1 MGQLERTL
9 VDFALSTSFDALGP
23 DVVEAAKAQLLDSL
37 AVGFAGRD
45 ADGVQQLLETFDEW
59 GGAPQA
65 SVLAH
70 HRRLPAPFAA
80 QANATMI
87 HALDFDDGHGGALM
101 HPGVIVTS
109 TLYAVGER
117 RGAFT
122 GRDLVTGTAIG
133 TDLLCRLGKALIV
146 PTSRAVTGWHFT
158 SIFGCLVSALLSS
171 RLLGLSSEQAANAVG
186 IAYHQTSANMQ
197 SVLDGALT
205 KRLGPGFAVRNGV
218 VAALMADKGVTGTPN
233 WLTGRNGLGE
243 LYFHGRFDEDVLTA
257 DLGRRFEGPFVSLK
271 RYPCCGITHPFIDAA
286 VELKAKVQSSSD
298 ISEIHLVR
306 GSAAEYVFEPQET
319 KLRPRNVVDAQF
331 SAPWGVAAAL
341 TRGRADPAGYTDAA
355 IRDPGLLAITDR
367 MRVSVDPSLNRSDG
381 IEAGRVGLTLKDG
394 RVLWAESECRV
405 NGDEGRLTFP
415 SALDKLAL
423 CVPADDDALRQ
434 TVDEIARV
442 FRDLEAVKSA
452 PESLTL
458 FERLA

>member
-9 VDFALSTSFDALGP
+9 INFALSTSFDALEP

-45 ADGVQQLLETFDEW
+45 AHGVRELLGIFDEW

-65 SVLAH
+65 SALAH

-117 RGAFT
+117 KGAFT
-122 GRDLVTGTAIG
+122 GRDLITGAAVG
-133 TDLLCRLGKALIV
+133 TDLLCRLGKALV
-146 PTSRAVTGWHFT
+146 VQTSRAVTGWHFT
-158 SIFGCLVSALLSS
+158 SIFGCLISALLSA
-171 RLLGLSSEQAANAVG
+171 RVLGLSPEQATNAVG
-186 IAYHQTSANMQ
+186 IAYHQASANMQ

-218 VAALMADKGVTGTPN
+218 VAALMAEKGVTGTPN

-243 LYFHGRFDEDVLTA
+243 LYFRGRFDDNMLTA

-286 VELKAKVQSSSD
+286 IELNAKLQSLSD

-331 SAPWGVAAAL
+331 SAPWGVAATLA
-341 TRGRADPAGYTDAA
+341 RGRADPTGYTDAA
-355 IRDPGLLAITDR
+355 IRDPDLLTLTNR
-367 MRVSVDPSLNRSDG
+367 MRVSVDPFLSRSDG
-381 IEAGRVGLTLKDG
+381 IESGRIGLTLKDG

-405 NGDEGRLTFP
+405 NGDEGRLTFQA
-415 SALDKLAL
+415 ALEKLAL
-423 CVPADDDALRQ
+423 CVSADNDAARQ
-434 TVDEIARV
+434 TVDEIASI
-442 FRDLEAVKSA
+442 FRGLDALECA

-458 FERLA
+458 FDRLA